1 MAVAHAVVAREIGG
15 RLGAGDDVVGR
26 HGVVGVRQGHVAQFV
41 PAAFEGLRRLAQR
54 AGQAA
59 AECLPI
65 LGGQADAQASAFA
78 ALGRRHGHARGIA
91 RVVAFHEAQQQAQI
105 GGAARHRAALVEAG
119 RERHHAVAGDAPVG
133 RLEAADA
140 AERGRLADRAAGVR
154 SGRRRHEA
162 GGDGRRGAARGS
174 ARHAA
179 WSPGIGDGAEPARF
193 IGGTHCKLVH
203 VGLAQHHRASGLEA
217 LHHGC
222 VVGRDELAKHPR
234 TACGS
239 HAFGAEDVL
248 VRERHA
254 AQIAEAFG
262 GNGRVRLAGGRQR
275 LFLAHRDEA
284 VAVVG
289 ANAPQ
294 TFPGEFLGADR
305 LAAQRLNGSADGRQW
320 FAAVVHSTTRGTR

>member
-1 MAVAHAVVAREIGG
+1 MAVAYAVVAGEVGG

-26 HGVVGVRQGHVAQFV
+26 NGVVGVRQGHVAQFV
-41 PAAFEGLRRLAQR
+41 PAALERLRRLAQH

-59 AECLPI
+59 AQRAPI
-65 LGGQADAQASAFA
+65 LGGQADAQPSTFA
-78 ALGRRHGHARGIA
+78 ALGGRHGHAGGIA

-105 GGAARHRAALVEAG
+105 GSAARHRAALVEAG

-140 AERGRLADRAAGVR
+140 AERSRLADRAAGVR

-162 GGDGRRGAARGS
+162 GGDGRRGSARGS

-179 WSPGIGDGAEPARF
+179 WIPGIGDRAEPARF
-193 IGGTHCKLVH
+193 VGRTHCELVH
-203 VGLAQHHRASGLEA
+203 VGLAQHHRAGGLEA
-217 LHHGC
+217 LDDGR
-222 VVGRDELAKHPR
+222 VVGRDELAEHPR
-234 TACGS
+234 AACGGD
-239 HAFGAEDVL
+239 AFGAEDVL

-262 GNGRVRLAGGRQR
+262 GDGRVRLARRRQR
-275 LFLAHRDEA
+275 LLCAHCDEA

-294 TFPGEFLGADR
+294 TFPGEFLGADGF
-305 LAAQRLNGSADGRQW
+305 AAQRLHGSADSRQR

>member
-41 PAAFEGLRRLAQR
+41 PATLERLRRLAQH

-59 AECLPI
+59 AERAPI
-65 LGGQADAQASAFA
+65 LGGQADAQASTFA
-78 ALGRRHGHARGIA
+78 ALGRRHGHAGGIA
-91 RVVAFHEAQQQAQI
+91 RVVAFHEAQQQAQVR
-105 GGAARHRAALVEAG
+105 GAARHRAALVEAG
-119 RERHHAVAGDAPVG
+119 GERHHAVAGDAPVG

-162 GGDGRRGAARGS
+162 GGDGRRGAAGRP

-179 WSPGIGDGAEPARF
+179 WIPGIGDGAEPARF
-193 IGGTHCKLVH
+193 IGGAHRELVH
-203 VGLAQHHRASGLEA
+203 VGLAQHHRAGGLEA
-217 LHHGC
+217 LNHRG
-222 VVGRDELAKHPR
+222 VVGRDELAEHPR
-234 TACGS
+234 AARGGD
-239 HAFGAEDVL
+239 AFGAEDVL
-248 VRERHA
+248 VRQRHA

-262 GNGRVRLAGGRQR
+262 GDGRVRLARRRQR
-275 LFLAHRDEA
+275 LLFAHCDEA

-294 TFPGEFLGADR
+294 TLPGEFLGADG
-305 LAAQRLNGSADGRQW
+305 LAAQRLHGSADGRKR